1 MCASCLGHYNKVCYI
16 PNIDMMH
23 RMKLS
28 RFLLFFPLKKR
39 KKGKT
44 FEISPKPKQKKREY
58 QYDYIPYQ
66 GMII

>member
-23 RMKLS
+23 HMKLS
-28 RFLLFFPLKKR
+28 RFLLIFPLKKR

-44 FEISPKPKQKKREY
+44 FEISPKPEQKKES
-58 QYDYIPYQ
+58 IN
-66 GMII
+66 MIIFHTRA